1 MIRRLFIFA
10 GCAALSAM
18 AADAKF
24 DAAVA
29 TNQLGL
35 DLYRQLAKDHPKG
48 NLVISPYS
56 IDSAIALAYSGA
68 DGATRTEMAGG
79 LHFPED
85 DASLQASFRNLRF
98 ALDQPVRGS
107 VELHQANRLFGQQGY
122 AIRPAFLTLM
132 KVGYDAPIELLDFK
146 TNANAARE
154 GINSWVEDQTHRK
167 IRSLIP
173 RGGLDGSS
181 RLVLV
186 NALYLKAPWEKPFRE
201 DVTQSR
207 PFHLNSAEA
216 PEVSTMHRTDHL
228 RYVKEP
234 GFTVVSLPYVGDQL
248 QFLVLLPDE
257 ASITDAVVAKLT
269 PERFKVWAELAPIEN
284 PWTRIELYLPRFRVE
299 GSSLAL
305 GSALRLLGMKRAF
318 DEPQGSA
325 DFGRIAVRQSDDYLK
340 LSEVFH
346 RTFIAV
352 DEKGT
357 EAAAATAVVV
367 TGGFSMSAL
376 PPPVVVRIDRPFLFA
391 IQDRVTGVCLFLGR
405 ITDPR

>member
-24 DAAVA
+24 DAAIA

-68 DGATRTEMAGG
+68 DGATRTEMAGV

-154 GINSWVEDQTHRK
+154 GINSWVEDQT
-167 IRSLIP
+167 P
-173 RGGLDGSS
+173 DT
-181 RLVLV
+181 
-186 NALYLKAPWEKPFRE
+186 W
-201 DVTQSR
+201 TQKMR
-207 PFHLNSAEA
+207 A
-216 PEVSTMHRTDHL
+216 
-228 RYVKEP
+228 
-234 GFTVVSLPYVGDQL
+234 
-248 QFLVLLPDE
+248 
-257 ASITDAVVAKLT
+257 
-269 PERFKVWAELAPIEN
+269 
-284 PWTRIELYLPRFRVE
+284 RIL
-299 GSSLAL
+299 LAL
-305 GSALRLLGMKRAF
+305 AVAIHVPKIGDGCRRGVAVRIVRLLTKTL
-318 DEPQGSA
+318 DTPSGS
-325 DFGRIAVRQSDDYLK
+325 IV
-340 LSEVFH
+340 
-346 RTFIAV
+346 
-352 DEKGT
+352 
-357 EAAAATAVVV
+357 
-367 TGGFSMSAL
+367 
-376 PPPVVVRIDRPFLFA
+376 
-391 IQDRVTGVCLFLGR
+391 
-405 ITDPR
+405 